1 MRADAEAA
9 PAAEMGDLD
18 DPTAMFGKKKKKK
31 SKDTE
36 IEVSTRRLECR
47 QRVVSCFHSSR
58 AITHDR

>member
-1 MRADAEAA
+1 MRADAEGI
-9 PAAEMGDLD
+9 PATETSELD

-36 IEVSTRRLECR
+36 MEVSKRR
-47 QRVVSCFHSSR
+47 QSCQLPSR